1 MITLVLLV
9 ICPFLFIYQKETFF
23 STKNVIDYALLL
35 GYLVLLAL
43 YTINTAFY
51 HVLSDTVVFSLVLL
65 LTMLIFSRYLP
76 QKNNAR

>member
-1 MITLVLLV
+1 MMTLVLLV
-9 ICPFLFIYQKETFF
+9 MCPFLFIYQKETFYR
-23 STKNVIDYALLL
+23 TKNVIDYALLL
-35 GYLVLLAL
+35 SYLVLLAL

-51 HVLSDTVVFSLVLL
+51 HVLSDTVVFSLVPL